1 MTKQVDKW
9 AKQVNANIHGQEG
22 ISMQDMLDMT
32 FSIRDSYRMF
42 P

>member
-9 AKQVNANIHGQEG
+9 AKQVNANIHGQVG
-22 ISMQDMLDMT
+22 ISMQHMLDMK
-32 FSIRDSYRMF
+32 FSMRESYRMF